1 MLDRTNET
9 IEILTE
15 AGQLNETFY
24 GADSIPYINVQELLT
39 RAYFS
44 INDFRKALASQQ
56 FVYKYFK
63 KHMGEEDEKTK
74 NCAQI
79 LKNLT
84 AKAVEVAKRDRKKSN
99 SAN

>member
-9 IEILTE
+9 IDILTK

-24 GADSIPYINVQELLT
+24 GTDSLPYINAQELLT
-39 RAYFS
+39 RAYFT
-44 INDFRKALASQQ
+44 IDEFRKALSAQQ
-56 FVYKYFK
+56 CVYKYFK

-84 AKAVEVAKRDRKKSN
+84 AKAVEVAKRDRKKLNPSK
-99 SAN
+99 